1 MHAELRLGYG
11 IRVGHNA
18 VAMLMRRAGLQ
29 GLSGSRGPRRRR
41 ITPLDTPADLVDRN
55 FARHEPD
62 QLWVTDV
69 TEHPTREGKVYCAVV
84 LDVFSRR
91 VVGWSIDRSATAGLV
106 TSALGMAI
114 GNRQPD
120 PETVIHSDQG
130 TPFTSWAFTD
140 RARQS
145 GLVPSMGSVG
155 DYRQFSRLRDRYL
168 PDPRA
173 LDHTDRLARLT
184 EIRAYVR
191 RPMLRQDADLDWTE
205 IGAKVKQLVDERISA
220 DVRELTRIVE
230 VLQSFPVLL
239 LGLAMFAAF
248 GSLEIF
254 GPVDHGMAVLVL
266 SISMVNFPLYLRQVR
281 SVLLPLT
288 EAEFVQAAKCA
299 GLGAWGIVWHH
310 FIPNARG
317 QILALFPLTCAY
329 AIQIIA
335 GLSFI
340 GLGIEPPNPEWGSRS
355 RQGPRSSSRATGGSP
370 SSPAPSSSCPCTR

>member
-1 MHAELRLGYG
+1 MTTLSAQRERGTMARIFVG
-11 IRVGHNA
+11 PTVGMTIRRSLFFFMVF
-18 VAMLMRRAGLQ
+18 L
-29 GLSGSRGPRRRR
+29 
-41 ITPLDTPADLVDRN
+41 
-55 FARHEPD
+55 
-62 QLWVTDV
+62 
-69 TEHPTREGKVYCAVV
+69 AVV
-84 LDVFSRR
+84 APWLDDFSHWLPFPIYDPLRPDPFNPVSPPTAEHWFGTDTLGLDVFTR
-91 VVGWSIDRSATAGLV
+91 VLMATRVDFTLALIGV
-106 TSALGMAI
+106 ALGGGLGCLA
-114 GNRQPD
+114 GA
-120 PETVIHSDQG
+120 
-130 TPFTSWAFTD
+130 WA
-140 RARQS
+140 A
-145 GLVPSMGSVG
+145 
-155 DYRQFSRLRDRYL
+155 YRRGWVDMV
-168 PDPRA
+168 A
-173 LDHTDRLARLT
+173 L
-184 EIRAYVR
+184 
-191 RPMLRQDADLDWTE
+191 
-205 IGAKVKQLVDERISA
+205 
-220 DVRELTRIVE
+220 RIVE

-340 GLGIEPPNPEWGSRS
+340 GLGIEPPNPEWGSMIKAGATLIVQGHWWVSVFPGAAIVISVYSLTGFSARS
-355 RQGPRSSSRATGGSP
+355 ETLVGPGGTS
-370 SSPAPSSSCPCTR
+370 A